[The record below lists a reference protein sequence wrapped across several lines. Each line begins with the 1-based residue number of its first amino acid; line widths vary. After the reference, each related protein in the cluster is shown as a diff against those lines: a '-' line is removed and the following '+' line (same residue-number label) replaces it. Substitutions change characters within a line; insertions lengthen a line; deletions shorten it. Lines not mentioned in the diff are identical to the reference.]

1 MFKVMS
7 KQFVL
12 SLSVL
17 ALAVGIFLLPP
28 LTLAAD
34 DLELTAETPTPY
46 LERSQIIGTGKRISV
61 YCLPTTNSS
70 GELDY
75 WDMTLDFTLDPKSGK
90 PKKVKIV
97 SVPSPIVYDN
107 EFIPGTYFSEYS
119 CASSYGPATCTV
131 TTGVLKGG
139 RMQVAFAC
147 MSEKGSYNISG
158 SAVSGLVKGHPFAPD
173 LQGAKIEEIEGYD
186 QFSWGKVGM
195 AHGLNN
201 WWGCMKTGHVIS
213 AQQVGSSIVLSGYE
227 NGNVQKCGVTLTPVK
242 QE

>member
-7 KQFVL
+7 KKFVL

-61 YCLPTTNSS
+61 YRLPTTNSS
-70 GELDY
+70 GVLDY

-90 PKKVKIV
+90 PKKVKLA

-107 EFIPGTYFSEYS
+107 EFIPGTYFSVYS
-119 CASSYGPATCTV
+119 CGSGSATCTV

-147 MSEKGSYNISG
+147 KSEQGSYSISG
-158 SAVSGLVKGHPFAPD
+158 SAVSGPITGHPFAPD

-195 AHGLNN
+195 AHGYSS
-201 WWGCMKTGHVIS
+201 WWGCMQTGEVIS
-213 AQQVGSSIVLSGYE
+213 AQQVGSSIVLSGYDT
-227 NGNVQKCGVTLTPVK
+227 GNMQKCGVTLVK

>member
-17 ALAVGIFLLPP
+17 ALAVGVFLVPP

-46 LERSQIIGTGKRISV
+46 LERSQIIGAGKRISV
-61 YCLPTTNSS
+61 YRLPTTNSS
-70 GELDY
+70 GELGY
-75 WDMTLDFTLDPKSGK
+75 WDMTLDFTLDPKTGK
-90 PKKVKIV
+90 PKKVKLA
-97 SVPSPIVYDN
+97 SVPPPIVYDN
-107 EFIPGTYFSEYS
+107 DFIAGTYFSEYS
-119 CASSYGPATCTV
+119 CVNGGSGTCTV
-131 TTGVLKGG
+131 TTGVLSGG

-147 MSEKGSYNISG
+147 KSEKGSYNISG
-158 SAVSGLVKGHPFAPD
+158 SAVSGLIKGHPFAPD
-173 LQGAKIEEIEGYD
+173 LQAAKIEEIEGYD
-186 QFSWGKVGM
+186 QFSWGKAGVANGY
-195 AHGLNN
+195 N